1 MKLPIY
7 NVSREVLSL
16 NIGTII
22 YNRRKELGLTME
34 QVGNYVGVSK
44 GTVKKWENG
53 AIANVKRDKIAK
65 LSQILKLNPITFI
78 TGEIKLNNN
87 DELNLP
93 PSDTKSY
100 IIEAMSPTDQKE
112 KTAEKSD
119 LSPEQQELLNLF
131 DSAPADLQVAALAV
145 LRAGEAV
152 RTAQGGEATEK

>member
-1 MKLPIY
+1 M
-7 NVSREVLSL
+7 

-100 IIEAMSPTDQKE
+100 IIEAMSPNNQKE
-112 KTAEKSD
+112 KPPAEDEELNRFLKLTERLSD
-119 LSPEQQELLNLF
+119 ENYQKLLDYMELLLN
-131 DSAPADLQVAALAV
+131 SQ
-145 LRAGEAV
+145 
-152 RTAQGGEATEK
+152 K